1 MSQEA
6 ASSSVAHTSPLQT
19 LVEVGEQ
26 GGWLVV
32 GAGDTREQAEA
43 GGGALVGRDLWPWDV
58 AEHVSPLRFSGSDR
72 RVIGSGCGTARL
84 SESSFLLCVLGTVTS
99 SLCCPFPH
107 S

>member
-26 GGWLVV
+26 GGWRR
-32 GAGDTREQAEA
+32 GRGTPGGGAEA

-72 RVIGSGCGTARL
+72 IVIVSGCGTARL